1 MTHRNR
7 TPIFVER
14 SREMR
19 HEPNDA
25 EATVWNAIR
34 NRQLGGFKF
43 RRQYAIGIYI
53 VDFYCAE
60 ARVVIELD
68 GKSHDTKKEYEEK
81 RDSWLNSHE
90 LLVLR
95 VPNLE
100 LASTLEE
107 FLEMVW
113 CVCTER
119 VGESTH
125 GAGPSP

>member
-7 TPIFVER
+7 TPTFIAR

-19 HEPNDA
+19 HEPSDT
-25 EATVWNAIR
+25 EATVWGAIR
-34 NRQLGGFKF
+34 NRQLRGLKF

-60 ARVVIELD
+60 ANIVIELD
-68 GKSHDTKKEYEEK
+68 GKSHDGRKEYDEK
-81 RDSWLNSHE
+81 RDSWLNSQG

-100 LASTLEE
+100 LAQALEE

-113 CVCTER
+113 RTCNER
-119 VGESTH
+119 I
-125 GAGPSP
+125 AK